1 MRRFASIGLDEDSLR
16 VVEPLFVALF
26 VPRVIQL
33 IVDPLSFGR
42 LYVIVAAIMLAIVI
56 SAALRPSMARDASSP
71 GSVGKGVAAVQAVSL
86 FVFGASVHP
95 ALLTLASLCSF
106 GLLADS
112 LLAGIYLAASLLF
125 TCGRDHAVPPRGNFA
140 FYALGALFWN
150 VLTRLFVFEV
160 HFGWL
165 VAALLVPV
173 LLRLLFKLGIRSACS
188 KEASCPSD
196 SPLPVVLSMP
206 KDALDVL
213 TERERQVLIN
223 MLSGYSSTRSA
234 EKLHLKPSTVREYL
248 RRSYKKLGVANSD
261 EVKRLLLP
269 CVDEGSEEERVPKKN
284 DSTVLGD
291 RPTVVIETVAGAA
304 MFSAAAFL
312 TVPSLLATGEWSVGD
327 PALYSMGLAAL
338 MAGFVRLFDVRLDVG
353 GRLYQGAL
361 ALSAVGSAVFAGSQS
376 AASVALDTVFY
387 GLLVYWAIDYLTV
400 ASRFGKSDDA
410 VAVRVARLRV
420 QCVLVSCFT
429 LLAVYMLV
437 PQIHCLL
444 ERAIIAVASLIL
456 VGRRLGAS
464 ESHDDETAVPI
475 ERLRAKCMVFG
486 AISGLVCEE
495 VWRSAYWFS
504 FMPAALSFLIPIT
517 IASAFLILARAP
529 EARAV
534 DTRPALIA
542 VAVVCAM
549 LLLLAPARGAILA
562 YIAAQVAF
570 MAAFILNCFEGMNG
584 DASPHCSRNYT
595 ARDWVAFIIG
605 WGFGVLAGLVGINM
619 VGEVYTSHVGVFGVY
634 GNQTGFEL
642 FTAFASALIF
652 ASTGLW
658 FTYRMGKTGIE
669 ARRAEALASAMPADD
684 DIETRLRAI
693 GMTDLQIQVAI
704 QTAHG
709 ASVGEIART
718 LGYSASAVRQVRL
731 TCYRVFSVHSPS
743 ALRDAICAGKPCSQS
758 L

>member
-1 MRRFASIGLDEDSLR
+1 MRRFASIGLDEDTLR

-33 IVDPLSFGR
+33 VVDPLSFGR

-56 SAALRPSMARDASSP
+56 STALRPSATRDASSS
-71 GSVGKGVAAVQAVSL
+71 GSADKGAAVMQIASL

-95 ALLTLASLCSF
+95 ALLTLASLCGF
-106 GLLADS
+106 GLLSDS
-112 LLAGIYLAASLLF
+112 LLTGVYLAASLPLA
-125 TCGRDHAVPPRGNFA
+125 CGRDHAVPPRGNFA

-165 VAALLVPV
+165 FIALLLPV

-188 KEASCPSD
+188 KGIPCPND
-196 SPLPVVLSMP
+196 SSLPVVLPVP
-206 KDALDVL
+206 KDAFDVL

-223 MLSGYSSTRSA
+223 MLSGYSSARSA
-234 EKLHLKPSTVREYL
+234 EVLHLKPSTVREYL
-248 RRSYKKLGVANSD
+248 RRSYKKLGVANAD
-261 EVKRLLLP
+261 EAKRLLLP
-269 CVDEGSEEERVPKKN
+269 CADVSSKEERASKKN
-284 DSTVLGD
+284 VPAVLSEH
-291 RPTVVIETVAGAA
+291 PKAIVETVASAA

-312 TVPSLLATGEWSVGD
+312 MVPSLLATGEWSVGD
-327 PALYSMGLAAL
+327 PALYSMGFAAL
-338 MAGFVRLFDVRLDVG
+338 MAGFVWLFDVRLDVG
-353 GRLYQGAL
+353 GRLYQGVL
-361 ALSAVGSAVFAGSQS
+361 ALLAVTSAVFAGSLS

-387 GLLVYWAIDYLTV
+387 TLLVYWAIDYLTA
-400 ASRFGKSDDA
+400 ASGFGKSDDA
-410 VAVRVARLRV
+410 VAARMARLRV

-429 LLAVYMLV
+429 LLVAYMLV
-437 PQIHCLL
+437 PQIHFLL

-456 VGRRLGAS
+456 VVRRLGAS
-464 ESHDDETAVPI
+464 GPYDDKVAVPI
-475 ERLRAKCMVFG
+475 ERLRAECMVFG
-486 AISGLVCEE
+486 AISGLACEE
-495 VWRSAYWFS
+495 IWRSAYWFS
-504 FMPAALSFLIPIT
+504 FMPAALSFLIPIA

-529 EARAV
+529 ETRAV
-534 DTRPALIA
+534 DARPALIVVAA
-542 VAVVCAM
+542 VCVL

-562 YIAAQVAF
+562 YIATQAAF
-570 MAAFILNCFEGMNG
+570 MAALVLNCFEGMNG
-584 DASPHCSRNYT
+584 DASLYCSRNYT

-605 WGFGVLAGLVGINM
+605 WGFGVLAGLVGVNM
-619 VGEVYTSHVGVFGVY
+619 VGEVYTNHVGVFGVY

-658 FTYRMGKTGIE
+658 FAYRMGKRGIE
-669 ARRAEALASAMPADD
+669 AGRAEALAGAMPADD

-709 ASVGEIART
+709 ASVSEIART

-743 ALRDAICAGKPCSQS
+743 ALRDAIRAGKP